1 MFIENSML
9 SYNQRLAALWILNRF
24 SVQRK
29 LNSFFYIFEYVNSI
43 SECQAEKKMI
53 ASLVN
58 NDLAAVEDYS
68 LTIPELIE
76 DTDEALVE
84 ELNNIKAKQKGSN
97 ADEPEKDTK
106 DDSINKET
114 PFVAMNP
121 SFKEEMNLKDIDFT
135 EISNVIP
142 DNKHAND
149 PRNCYNKLV
158 P

>member
-1 MFIENSML
+1 MERSTFVGIAIPRT
-9 SYNQRLAALWILNRF
+9 YRLPL
-24 SVQRK
+24 K
-29 LNSFFYIFEYVNSI
+29 E
-43 SECQAEKKMI
+43 
-53 ASLVN
+53 
-58 NDLAAVEDYS
+58 
-68 LTIPELIE
+68 
-76 DTDEALVE
+76 
-84 ELNNIKAKQKGSN
+84 
-97 ADEPEKDTK
+97 